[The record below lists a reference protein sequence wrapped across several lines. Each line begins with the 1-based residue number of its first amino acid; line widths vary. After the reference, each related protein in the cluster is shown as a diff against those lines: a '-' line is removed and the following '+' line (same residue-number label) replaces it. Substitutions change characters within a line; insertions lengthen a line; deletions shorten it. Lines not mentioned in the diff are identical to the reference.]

1 MNAVKSRLVQLSVGR
16 THLLRSCLLAAA
28 IFLLSCGSA
37 DAQLLFVNDQSVQS
51 HVAQLRSQVVQTDSQ
66 AYLVPTTEQRSEFR
80 GLADGLRDA
89 QTITELESLL
99 PEATAL
105 GYDVVVL
112 NDLGSTYYGLQESTT
127 VAAQKGWGSFF
138 LRQDASNNALIEV
151 VHPLADINT
160 TDVSVQAFVDSEA
173 KGFLLAGA
181 HRNAN
186 GFGTADV
193 AHLTESI
200 FQEVHQSFTEEAS
213 NLSVW
218 QVHGFNI
225 DLHPEVP
232 SDTDAILS
240 SGTGSVTE
248 LVLGLDQ
255 NIDGLPGDWTS
266 YSFNTLDVDDFLN
279 VATNGDFSGSLF
291 SELGGTTN
299 VQRRHTSSIGGE
311 FVHIELEQSFRIDG
325 GESARLLASQ
335 SIANAIIAS
344 AIAVPEPST
353 FAILGM
359 FSITFLTR
367 RRRAGGSTGGKMRL
381 T

>member
-1 MNAVKSRLVQLSVGR
+1 MNCSKTRAIQRNFYLATLI
-16 THLLRSCLLAAA
+16 LLLC
-28 IFLLSCGSA
+28 CGSA

-51 HVAQLRSQVVQTDSQ
+51 HVAQLKSQVAQRDSQ
-66 AYLVPTTEQRSEFR
+66 DYLVPTAQQRSDFR
-80 GLADGLRDA
+80 SLADGLRDA
-89 QTITELESLL
+89 QTTTELESLL
-99 PEATAL
+99 PEAAVL

-112 NDLGSTYYGLQESTT
+112 NDAGSTYFGLQESTT

-138 LRQDASNNALIEV
+138 LRQGASNNALVEV
-151 VHPLADINT
+151 AHPLADINT
-160 TDVSVQAFVDSEA
+160 TDVSAQVFVDSEA

-186 GFGTADV
+186 GSGTADV
-193 AHLTESI
+193 AHLNESI
-200 FQEVHQSFTEEAS
+200 FQEVHQSFTDDAS

-240 SGTGSVTE
+240 SGTGSVTQ

-266 YSFNTLDVDDFLN
+266 YSFNTLNVSDALN
-279 VATNGDFSGSLF
+279 VATNGNTAGSVFSQLA
-291 SELGGTTN
+291 GTTN
-299 VQRRHTSSIGGE
+299 VQRQHTTSVGGE

-325 GESARLLASQ
+325 GESARSLISQ
-335 SIANAIIAS
+335 TIADLIIS
-344 AIAVPEPST
+344 ATAVPEPNA
-353 FAILGM
+353 FAVVGVIGVCL
-359 FSITFLTR
+359 LTR
-367 RRRAGGSTGGKMRL
+367 RRK
-381 T
+381 